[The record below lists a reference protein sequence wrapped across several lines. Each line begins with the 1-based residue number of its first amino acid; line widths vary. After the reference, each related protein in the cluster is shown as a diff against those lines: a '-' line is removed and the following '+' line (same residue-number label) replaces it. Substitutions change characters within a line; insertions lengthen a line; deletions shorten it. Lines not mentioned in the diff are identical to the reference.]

1 MEKVDKYAKI
11 IWDYMLLNQVLEKS
25 DLIFVLGSNDLRVA
39 ERAVEIYNQGL
50 APFVVCS
57 GGNGKSS
64 DFIETEAKLF
74 SELMI
79 GKGVPR
85 DRIFLEPNSTN
96 TGENVLFTKKLLDDK
111 GIKVNKVIAIQKPY
125 MERRTF
131 ATLRKQWP
139 EVELS
144 TTSPLLSF
152 EEYYNSDLVFKDRF
166 INVMVGDLL
175 RIKEYP
181 KLGFQIEQEIPE
193 EVWQAGQELIKMG
206 YNKFL
211 LKQHAR

>member
-11 IWDYMLLNQVLEKS
+11 IWDYMLMNQILEKS

-39 ERAVEIYNQGL
+39 DRAAEIYNQGL

-57 GGNGKSS
+57 GGNGKDS

-79 GKGVPR
+79 EKGVPR
-85 DRIFLEPNSTN
+85 DRIFLEPNSSN
-96 TGENVLFTKKLLDDK
+96 TGENVLFTKKLLADK

-144 TTSPLLSF
+144 LASPLLSF
-152 EEYYNSDLVFKDRF
+152 EEYHNSDLVFKDRF

-211 LKQHAR
+211 LK